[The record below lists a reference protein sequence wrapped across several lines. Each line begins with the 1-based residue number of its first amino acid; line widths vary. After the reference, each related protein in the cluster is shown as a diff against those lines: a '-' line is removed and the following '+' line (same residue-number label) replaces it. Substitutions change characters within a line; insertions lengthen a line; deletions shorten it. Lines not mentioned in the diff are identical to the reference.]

1 MNKILKVVKP
11 FFVMEEGD
19 TFELAENGREYNS
32 SVSAEHHES
41 NDDNGEVTARYNAS
55 YTISTDYAETLEQEG
70 YLKAVEPEKTS
81 NFVNVFDEIKELVD
95 GYKHE
100 LSTLDDDMA
109 DMPQCLKVERQTVL
123 TNLVTVLEYLNSL
136 KK

>member
-1 MNKILKVVKP
+1 MNKILKVIKP

-32 SVSAEHHES
+32 SVSAEHREA
-41 NDDNGEVTARYNAS
+41 NDNNGEVTAKYNAS
-55 YTISTDYAETLEQEG
+55 YTISSDYAKALEQEG
-70 YLKAVEPEKTS
+70 YLKVVEPEKPN

-95 GYKHE
+95 GYKDE
-100 LSTLDDDMA
+100 LSTIDDDMA
-109 DMPQCLKVERQTVL
+109 DMPECLKVERQTVL
-123 TNLVTVLEYLNSL
+123 TNLITVLEYLNSL